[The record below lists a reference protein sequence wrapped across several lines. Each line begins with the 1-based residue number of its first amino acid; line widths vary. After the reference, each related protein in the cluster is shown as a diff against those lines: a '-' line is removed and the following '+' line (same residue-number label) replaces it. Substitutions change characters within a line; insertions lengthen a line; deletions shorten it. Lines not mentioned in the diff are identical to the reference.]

1 MSVATRV
8 KASVFVEGIPLQKHK
23 QKKKFENMTVWKW
36 SRHCFPEGTP
46 LLETSS
52 IPIQLNNAR

>member
-1 MSVATRV
+1 MTRV
-8 KASVFVEGIPLQKHK
+8 YQGQNISIVHNKQKQK
-23 QKKKFENMTVWKW
+23 QKKTTWKHD
-36 SRHCFPEGTP
+36 SMEMRHCFPEGTP